1 MTDFYIWNDDLN
13 VRVQSLMLMPTLIA
27 VGSGVSWKA
36 VALSCHMVAAVRLAA
51 GRTWH
56 AALVAIHTGSAFW
69 ETRDKEWVKEGAG
82 AQQQIQD
89 VSDLISSDLSCLS
102 TLTVLTGDSPVAWT
116 THTRSSFPQA
126 RVAVGAMFETGLVT
140 VSAPQ
145 ALRTR
150 LVTTRTLR
158 GNKGERMNKKWRS
171 GSAHILYQY
180 HNGATLHL
188 HQRKGPAF
196 IEANNI
202 NSKMYSTIQVIIVSN
217 GFL

>member
-1 MTDFYIWNDDLN
+1 MMIWTCVYNHWCWCQPWSQLAPVCPGRQSHSPVTWWQRYDWPQDGHDMLHWSPYIPA
-13 VRVQSLMLMPTLIA
+13 RH
-27 VGSGVSWKA
+27 SGRREIKSK
-36 VALSCHMVAAVRLAA
+36 SR
-51 GRTWH
+51 R
-56 AALVAIHTGSAFW
+56 
-69 ETRDKEWVKEGAG
+69 AG
-82 AQQQIQD
+82 AQQQIED

-180 HNGATLHL
+180 HNGAILHL

-202 NSKMYSTIQVIIVSN
+202 KSKMYSTIQVIIVSN

>member
-1 MTDFYIWNDDLN
+1 
-13 VRVQSLMLMPTLIA
+13 MLMQTLIT

-69 ETRDKEWVKEGAG
+69 ETRDKEWTKEGAG

-89 VSDLISSDLSCLS
+89 VSDLIWSDLSCLS

-116 THTRSSFPQA
+116 THTRSGFPQA
-126 RVAVGAMFETGLVT
+126 RVAVGAMFETSLVT
-140 VSAPQ
+140 VAAPQ
-145 ALRTR
+145 ALRAR

-180 HNGATLHL
+180 HNGAILHR

-196 IEANNI
+196 IEVNNK
-202 NSKMYSTIQVIIVSN
+202 NCSVFNYPSYHCKWWLPVD
-217 GFL
+217 